1 MIYMIIFKS
10 KNDKNHSNATIYST
24 ESNWNKFYFF
34 FRIWLKQKLLAQEAQ
49 EDKPIENLPDNCI
62 GLFHSARGQLYS
74 CRWCNTV
81 TPLASGSTHIYI

>member
-1 MIYMIIFKS
+1 MQQYILQSLIGTNFLL
-10 KNDKNHSNATIYST
+10 
-24 ESNWNKFYFF
+24 FFF